1 MAEDRYMRD
10 RGERSRSG
18 SIFGSNDRARD
29 DDDRGFFERAGD
41 QIRDWM
47 GGDDDQRRGSYRDD
61 DRFRRETGGGYGS
74 GARYGATGGASDR
87 QYGGGAGSYGR
98 RDHAQSWGEANQSMD
113 DSWTTTG
120 DTRRSG
126 SGRRDHFDD
135 HYRSWRD
142 QQIQQFDRDY
152 EEYRRE
158 QQQQFHSAFDDWRK
172 ARQSRQSGGT
182 TATGSTGTGMSGS
195 AGTGAT
201 TSGSAT
207 GTTGSA
213 ERETESTGGK
223 RSR

>member
-1 MAEDRYMRD
+1 MADDRYRRD
-10 RGERSRSG
+10 RGERSRGG

-29 DDDRGFFERAGD
+29 DNDRGLFERAGD

-47 GGDDDQRRGSYRDD
+47 GGDEDRGRGSDRDD
-61 DRFRRETGGGYGS
+61 GRSRHDT
-74 GARYGATGGASDR
+74 
-87 QYGGGAGSYGR
+87 GAGSYGR

-126 SGRRDHFDD
+126 SGKRDHFDD
-135 HYRSWRD
+135 HYHSWRD

-152 EEYRRE
+152 QEYRRE

-172 ARQSRQSGGT
+172 SRQARQSGGT
-182 TATGSTGTGMSGS
+182 TAGAGTAAATSGSS
-195 AGTGAT
+195 AGTTVGAD
-201 TSGSAT
+201 
-207 GTTGSA
+207 
-213 ERETESTGGK
+213 RETESTSSK